1 MIGNLCKEIASYFC
15 CCFKTSILDLHDND
29 DYNVFN
35 NDDLNNEVRVTD
47 DKLHR
52 SPTSFDTKYSLS
64 NEAFNYS
71 DIYR

>member
-1 MIGNLCKEIASYFC
+1 MIGNLYKKIASYFC
-15 CCFKTSILDLHDND
+15 CCFKTSILDSHDND

-64 NEAFNYS
+64 DEAFTYS

>member
-64 NEAFNYS
+64 DEAFTYS

>member
-1 MIGNLCKEIASYFC
+1 MIGNLYKKIASYFC
-15 CCFKTSILDLHDND
+15 CCFKTSILDSHDND

-35 NDDLNNEVRVTD
+35 NDVTVTD